1 MLLHNHAR
9 HTGYSVFVSLDG
21 VLWRV
26 KIGGRA
32 HTLAEAEEIGRAGF
46 PFAEISLLDPREF
59 RSGGFA
65 GLQRI
70 ARDYAITYLVHG
82 PEEGDAWDPG
92 ELQRAYLPQIR
103 SLIDCAAELQ
113 APVFTLHFWL
123 DPRFIPGPVRDE
135 KIKLLQDLAGYAD
148 DRGVQLCIE
157 NLSEQAR
164 DFAPAFAASAALGMT
179 LDIGHGQLLA
189 DRNTAYEFA
198 DQHLERIRHVHAHDN
213 CGGNSPRDDLH
224 LPIGAGLIDFAA
236 LLGCLKARGY
246 DGTITLEV
254 KQGDLVESSKIFER
268 LWRQATISAS
278 ST

>member
-1 MLLHNHAR
+1 M
-9 HTGYSVFVSLDG
+9 
-21 VLWRV
+21 

-46 PFAEISLLDPREF
+46 PFVEISLLDPLAF
-59 RSGGFA
+59 HSGGFA
-65 GLQRI
+65 ELQRI
-70 ARDYAITYLVHG
+70 AKAYGITYLAHG

-92 ELQRAYLPQIR
+92 ALRRSYLPQIR

-113 APVFTLHFWL
+113 APIFTLHFWL

-135 KIKLLQDLAGYAD
+135 KIKLLQELSAHA
-148 DRGVQLCIE
+148 RGRSVQLCIE

-164 DFAPAFAASAALGMT
+164 DFKPAFAASEALGMT

-198 DQHLERIRHVHAHDN
+198 DRHTARIRHVHAHDN
-213 CGGNSPRDDLH
+213 RGGDSPRDDLH
-224 LPIGAGLIDFAA
+224 LPIGQGLIDFAG
-236 LLGCLKARGY
+236 LLGCLKACGY

-254 KQGDLVESSKIFER
+254 KPGDLVESSGILER
-268 LWRQATISAS
+268 FWREAPA
-278 ST
+278 

>member
-1 MLLHNHAR
+1 MLLHNR
-9 HTGYSVFVSLDG
+9 LGYTFYSVIGFLDG
-21 VLWRV
+21 ALCRV

-46 PFAEISLLDPREF
+46 PFVEISLLDPRAF
-59 RSGGFA
+59 RSGGF
-65 GLQRI
+65 GELQRI
-70 ARDYAITYLVHG
+70 ARTYGVAYLVHG

-92 ELQRAYLPQIR
+92 ELRRAYLPQIR

-113 APVFTLHFWL
+113 ATVFTLHFWL
-123 DPRFIPGPVRDE
+123 DTRFIPGPVRDE
-135 KIKLLQDLAGYAD
+135 KIKLLRDLSEYAAD
-148 DRGVQLCIE
+148 QGVHLCIE

-189 DRNTAYEFA
+189 DINTAYEFA
-198 DQHLERIRHVHAHDN
+198 DRHLARIRHVHAHDN
-213 CGGNSPRDDLH
+213 RGGDSPRDDLH
-224 LPIGAGLIDFAA
+224 LPIGAGLIDFSA

-254 KQGDLVESSKIFER
+254 KPGDLFESSGIFER
-268 LWRQATISAS
+268 LWRQATT
-278 ST
+278 STSNP